1 MRTVASGRTWTIR
14 GTRTQV
20 VTRLTLPTHVGV
32 KVRLGDGRELVM
44 PREADGRLVTDDFA
58 PEFVE
63 EVRGL
68 IERGEAELAFR

>member
-1 MRTVASGRTWTIR
+1 MRTVTRARSRTIG

-32 KVRLGDGRELVM
+32 KVRLGDGRALVI
-44 PREADGRLVTDDFA
+44 PYEADGRLVTDGFT
-58 PEFVE
+58 PELVE

-68 IERGEAELAFR
+68 IERGEAELVFM